1 MTYRL
6 CLALVLY
13 MIVDNLKSDFHLY
26 IVTVCVKCSVYFCA
40 EQFSKEVFDNTLMIP
55 PLLMK
60 LSHAHFLIPF
70 RL

>member
-40 EQFSKEVFDNTLMIP
+40 E
-55 PLLMK
+55 
-60 LSHAHFLIPF
+60 
-70 RL
+70 